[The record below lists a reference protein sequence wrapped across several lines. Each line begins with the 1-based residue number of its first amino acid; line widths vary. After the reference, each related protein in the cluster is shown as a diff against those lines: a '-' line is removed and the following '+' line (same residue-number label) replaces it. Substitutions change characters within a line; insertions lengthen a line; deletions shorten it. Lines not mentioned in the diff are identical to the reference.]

1 MAKPSPALSRS
12 QPAFGQSAP
21 RRGQARLAEQ
31 KLGFTESGTHRRAQ
45 ALTSRLPS
53 GMPWPLLPRPARL
66 RWGEGLFLL
75 VLFLVLPVLSDVEFV
90 LNEAPATGWHGTLL
104 VERLVYGLLTL
115 PPYVLYY
122 IWVLPLLLHKRYGW
136 FATLT
141 LAFFLGLS
149 AYTQYVVYGLVQ
161 YLPFLPAALTQAAAR
176 YQQAHPLLH
185 VSVVYVTR
193 ELLVLTALA
202 YSQHA
207 ARQQRQLQELRQ
219 QTLQAELS
227 QLKQQLHPH
236 FFFNTLNSIYAL
248 ALEQSPRTAP
258 LVAQHAD
265 IMRHMLCY
273 AQAPTVPVAQEVA
286 FLRNYLQ
293 VEAVRYAAT
302 HRIHFEAQG
311 AAPAAEVA
319 PLLLLPF
326 LENAFK
332 HGLQQAL
339 APGYLQVMLVFF
351 EQELVLEVANSKP
364 AASAGRLASTGRG
377 LGLATVTKRLA
388 LLYPQRHTLELV
400 DEPTAYRVRLTLQ
413 LTQL

>member
-1 MAKPSPALSRS
+1 ML
-12 QPAFGQSAP
+12 
-21 RRGQARLAEQ
+21 
-31 KLGFTESGTHRRAQ
+31 
-45 ALTSRLPS
+45 
-53 GMPWPLLPRPARL
+53 
-66 RWGEGLFLL
+66 
-75 VLFLVLPVLSDVEFV
+75 
-90 LNEAPATGWHGTLL
+90 
-104 VERLVYGLLTL
+104 
-115 PPYVLYY
+115 
-122 IWVLPLLLHKRYGW
+122 
-136 FATLT
+136 
-141 LAFFLGLS
+141 
-149 AYTQYVVYGLVQ
+149 YGLVQ
-161 YLPFLPAALTQAAAR
+161 HLPLLPAVLAQAAAR
-176 YQQAHPLLH
+176 YQQARPLLH

-202 YSQHA
+202 YYQRA

-265 IMRHMLCY
+265 IMRHMLYY
-273 AQAPTVPVAQEVA
+273 AQAPMVPVAQEVA

-311 AAPAAEVA
+311 EAPAAELA

-339 APGYLQVMLVFF
+339 APGYLQVVLVLF

-364 AASAGRLASTGRG
+364 APSPSRPASSG

-388 LLYPQRHTLELV
+388 LLYPERHTLEMV

-413 LTQL
+413 LTQV

>member
-1 MAKPSPALSRS
+1 MFEAVTQL
-12 QPAFGQSAP
+12 
-21 RRGQARLAEQ
+21 AR
-31 KLGFTESGTHRRAQ
+31 
-45 ALTSRLPS
+45 
-53 GMPWPLLPRPARL
+53 
-66 RWGEGLFLL
+66 
-75 VLFLVLPVLSDVEFV
+75 
-90 LNEAPATGWHGTLL
+90 
-104 VERLVYGLLTL
+104 
-115 PPYVLYY
+115 
-122 IWVLPLLLHKRYGW
+122 
-136 FATLT
+136 
-141 LAFFLGLS
+141 
-149 AYTQYVVYGLVQ
+149 
-161 YLPFLPAALTQAAAR
+161 
-176 YQQAHPLLH
+176 PLLH

-202 YSQHA
+202 YYQHA

-265 IMRHMLCY
+265 IMRHMLY
-273 AQAPTVPVAQEVA
+273 HAQAPTVPVAQEIA

-302 HRIHFEAQG
+302 HRILFEAQ
-311 AAPAAEVA
+311 AAASTAELA

-339 APGYLQVMLVFF
+339 TPGYLLVVLVLF

-364 AASAGRLASTGRG
+364 AASTGKPASSG

-388 LLYPQRHTLELV
+388 LLYPQRHTLQLV

-413 LTQL
+413 LTRP